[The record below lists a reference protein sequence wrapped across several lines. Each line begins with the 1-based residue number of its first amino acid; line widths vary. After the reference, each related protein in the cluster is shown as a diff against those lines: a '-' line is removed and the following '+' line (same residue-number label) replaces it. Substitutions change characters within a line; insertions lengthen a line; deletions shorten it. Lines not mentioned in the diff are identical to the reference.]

1 MQELEIIDLGDAMLE
16 TKCAAYAG
24 PAYDS
29 FYGPFR
35 YTC

>member
-16 TKCAAYAG
+16 TKCATIPG
-24 PAYDS
+24 GAYDS

-35 YTC
+35 YSC